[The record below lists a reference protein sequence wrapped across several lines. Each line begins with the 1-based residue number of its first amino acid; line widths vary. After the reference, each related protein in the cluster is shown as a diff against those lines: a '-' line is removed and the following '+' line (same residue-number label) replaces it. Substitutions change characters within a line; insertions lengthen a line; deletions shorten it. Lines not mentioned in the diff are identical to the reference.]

1 MTKNSTSEQV
11 RSRLK
16 TEMSEEEFTEF
27 ERIACA
33 GIYEMVSTLR
43 GLPPADGLD
52 ETDVRTAVACACLR
66 IAACEISNIPWA
78 EVSPFVT
85 FLKGQF
91 ARLRSS
97 ERVQD
102 RPRRE
107 WRQ

>member
-1 MTKNSTSEQV
+1 MTKKSTSEQA
-11 RSRLK
+11 
-16 TEMSEEEFTEF
+16 EMSQDEVAKF

-33 GIYEMVSTLR
+33 GIYEMTSTLR
-43 GLPPADGLD
+43 GLTPADGLD

-78 EVSPFVT
+78 EVSPFVA

-91 ARLRSS
+91 AALRRLGCSDRG
-97 ERVQD
+97 QT